1 MRTKLLLLSTF
12 VLLACENILV
22 NDEIAT
28 DQTSIFNLFW
38 EDYNRNYAGFVVRN
52 IDWDSTRSSA
62 LTSIKGGLSEEEF
75 FELLGSIVVN
85 FEDIHAEIIDTHGR
99 RIRYSPKNP
108 SSISMIGPLND
119 YLISARKAGEIF
131 TYGNIINEEIG
142 YIQIPTF
149 SSRFSLNQYE
159 QIDIVIR
166 NLGNI
171 KGLVLDLRNNGGGQ
185 SDRQKTV
192 TQRFVKNSFTYIQGQ
207 FRNGCDH
214 NNFDPPISD
223 DISPGGSIQFTGP
236 TVILANRASG
246 SSAEVFVM
254 TLETQEHIMIVGD
267 TTAGGLGLNTWRELP
282 NGWNY
287 RMTLTLTSNG
297 DGISYEAQGIPPH
310 EVVFFTKQDSIDRVD
325 PQLDRAIE
333 LLL

>member
-1 MRTKLLLLSTF
+1 MRTKLLLLTTF

-28 DQTSIFNLFW
+28 DQTSMFELFW
-38 EDYNRNYAGFVVRN
+38 EDYDRNYAGFVVRT
-52 IDWDSTRSSA
+52 IDWDSVRSSA

-75 FELLGSIVVN
+75 FELLGSILIN
-85 FEDIHAEIIDTHGR
+85 FEDIHAEIIDTDGR
-99 RIRYSPKNP
+99 RIRYLAKNP
-108 SSISMIGPLND
+108 NSISIIGPLNN
-119 YLISARKAGEIF
+119 YLVSARKAGEIF
-131 TYGNIINEEIG
+131 TYGTIIDEEIG

-159 QIDIVIR
+159 QIDIAIR
-166 NLGNI
+166 NLGDI
-171 KGLVLDLRNNGGGQ
+171 KALVLDLRNNGGGR

-192 TQRFVKNSFTYIQGQ
+192 ARRFVKNSFTYIKGQ
-207 FRNGCDH
+207 FRNGPNH
-214 NNFDPPISD
+214 NDFDLSITD
-223 DISPGGSIQFTGP
+223 DISPGGSIRFTGP
-236 TVILANRASG
+236 IVIITNRSSE
-246 SSAEVFVM
+246 SSAELFVM

-287 RMTLTLTSNG
+287 RMTLTLTSNR

-310 EVVFFTKQDSIDRVD
+310 EVVFFTKQDSIDRID
-325 PQLDRAIE
+325 PQLDKAIE
-333 LLL
+333 LL